1 MQVPTEYFLLV
12 LGKHLK
18 YSSCLYPAANTILNE
33 AEESMLGRHLHF
45 LATEELSTHFNA

>member
-18 YSSCLYPAANTILNE
+18 YSSCLYPAADTTLNE
-33 AEESMLGRHLHF
+33 AEEAMLGRQLHF
-45 LATEELSTHFNA
+45 LAKEELSMHS